1 MTTPFTNAD
10 TRERLNVA
18 NRREAVIADRDGGRR
33 RLVVDTQIAA
43 IGARLKN
50 LAPREA
56 PLYRHACI

>member
-50 LAPREA
+50 LVPRETCYVGA
-56 PLYRHACI
+56 PTI